1 MIANALEDGVS
12 AAQVSRK
19 LKQLGLSVPR
29 KKRSET
35 SFKLLRD
42 DGPNELFDGGAAAVS
57 DDETLISLKRR

>member
-1 MIANALEDGVS
+1 MIANALEGGVS

-19 LKQLGLSVPR
+19 LKQLGLSVSR
-29 KKRSET
+29 KKRS
-35 SFKLLRD
+35 D